1 MATQYA
7 KHESKRLIAWS
18 PNARTPERH
27 AAVAAAFKARWA
39 RDTSHDHTIPDN
51 LPARSAEAEAQ
62 YRQALGHLDRVV
74 KLRENR
80 EAKAAGLPAPHKI
93 KRLKREQV
101 MRDASP
107 EPDDHTIATQGSD
120 DHTIDTQ
127 GDPFAL
133 GFDAFV
139 SSSR

>member
-39 RDTSHDHTIPDN
+39 RDTSKDHPAPD
-51 LPARSAEAEAQ
+51 LSRRTPEAEAQ

-74 KLRENR
+74 RLRENR
-80 EAKAAGLPAPHKI
+80 EAKARGEQPPHKI
-93 KRLKREQV
+93 KRLKREAV
-101 MRDASP
+101 AP
-107 EPDDHTIATQGSD
+107 TIATHDSD